1 MIIVMLEIRL
11 VCWGNHRRQD
21 LALIN
26 EVSDGK
32 ILSQKDEV
40 FDKVFIENEVY
51 CKLTFTLVLS

>member
-1 MIIVMLEIRL
+1 MLEIRL